1 MNLEDKFLEI
11 IERKHK
17 ELNLGKNYN
26 ENFSKV
32 RDFEA
37 NAIGQIGEEY
47 IKYVISSITNIID
60 DCVSLALWI
69 VSRANNNLI

>member
-26 ENFSKV
+26 EKFS
-32 RDFEA
+32 
-37 NAIGQIGEEY
+37 
-47 IKYVISSITNIID
+47 
-60 DCVSLALWI
+60 
-69 VSRANNNLI
+69 NLQKH

>member
-26 ENFSKV
+26 EKFSKV

-37 NAIGQIGEEY
+37 NAIGQIGEEVVS
-47 IKYVISSITNIID
+47 KYLFV
-60 DCVSLALWI
+60 
-69 VSRANNNLI
+69 

>member
-26 ENFSKV
+26 EKFSKV

-37 NAIGQIGEEY
+37 NAIGQIGEASPDTIREY
-47 IKYVISSITNIID
+47 ILNQG
-60 DCVSLALWI
+60 
-69 VSRANNNLI
+69 

>member
-26 ENFSKV
+26 EKFSKV

-47 IKYVISSITNIID
+47 IKYVISSITNITFAKR
-60 DCVSLALWI
+60 VLAVVFLSNFKLTTI
-69 VSRANNNLI
+69 